1 MKTVRMEDLSWPD
14 IREAISKGYSTA
26 VIGIGST
33 EQHGPHLPT
42 KTDTLI
48 GEAIA
53 LGVAKKLGNAL
64 QAQTIRVGCSDHHLS
79 FPGTISLRSSTLK
92 AIIHD
97 YVASLA
103 KHGFQTIILLPS
115 HGGNFSTVKEAINE
129 LKKKYT
135 ELKIIGYTDLHGFM
149 DLLFKISAEFGIS
162 EEEAGAHAGETE
174 TSLMLFLEEHLV
186 KQERFSPG
194 YLGPLGEKEVEI
206 VLKKGMPSLSEK
218 GTLGDPTKATSK
230 KGETYL
236 EKIVDFFVEEI
247 KKQI

>member
-14 IREAISKGYSTA
+14 IREAISKGYSAT

-53 LGVAKKLGNAL
+53 YGVAKKLGNAL

-97 YVASLA
+97 YVASLE

-115 HGGNFSTVKEAINE
+115 HGGNFSTVKESIDE

-149 DLLFKISAEFGIS
+149 DFLFKISAEFGIT

-174 TSLMLFLEEHLV
+174 TSLMLFLEENLV

-218 GTLGDPTKATSK
+218 GTLGDPTRATSK

-236 EKIVDFFVEEI
+236 EKIVDFLVEEI